1 MDTWRAHMPPG
12 LFLKSEPY
20 GSWISSATP
29 GYDLKNWSRLHGYN
43 DYVDRIGPLPL
54 DRFLGYTEW
63 FIDSLVPGIQDLTV
77 TSVVPGGDG
86 FKVEFAEESPIFARQ
101 IIVAT
106 GLLPH
111 QHIPPQL
118 SGLPA
123 DLVTHTAAYGP
134 LDKFRGRRVAVVGG
148 GQSSLQTTALLHELG
163 ADVSIIVRKQELAWG
178 APIAP
183 EAGIFHRMRR
193 PQAKLCEGWA
203 CWFHDTPRAFR
214 MMPES
219 MRVKKALTS
228 FGPAGAWWLRDRVE
242 GVLDLLMGQSI
253 KKAEPHGSG
262 VRLHLAGAKESTID
276 VDHVIAGTGFRIDV
290 SRLSFLAQEIQSS
303 LVTRANCPLVN
314 RAGETSVRGLY
325 FAGAPTMV
333 SLGSGVRFISGT
345 HGTSAALATSVAHS
359 ARRGVQY
366 AAPAAP
372 APQQQQPL
380 ASTGPLSLG

>member
-1 MDTWRAHMPPG
+1 M
-12 LFLKSEPY
+12 
-20 GSWISSATP
+20 TP
-29 GYDLKNWSRLHGYN
+29 GYDIKTWSRLHGYD
-43 DYVDRIGPLPL
+43 DYVDRVGPLPL

-63 FIDSLVPGIQDLTV
+63 FVDNLVPGIQDLTV

-101 IIVAT
+101 VIVAT
-106 GLLPH
+106 GLLPFKNV
-111 QHIPPQL
+111 PPQL

-123 DLVTHTAAYGP
+123 DLMTHTSAYGP
-134 LDKFRGRRVAVVGG
+134 LDKFHGRRVAVIGG
-148 GQSSLQTTALLHELG
+148 GQSALQTAALLHELG
-163 ADVSIIVRKQELAWG
+163 ADVRVIVRKEQLAWG
-178 APIAP
+178 SPIAA
-183 EAGIFHRMRR
+183 EANLLHRMLR
-193 PQAKLCEGWA
+193 PEAKLCEGWG

-219 MRVKKALTS
+219 LRVKKALTS

-242 GVLDLLMGQSI
+242 GVIELLMGYSI

-262 VRLHLAGAKESTID
+262 VRLHLGGAKESTID

-290 SRLSFLAQEIQSS
+290 SRIPFLAEEIKSS

-314 RAGETSVRGLY
+314 RTGESSVRGLY

-345 HGTSAALATSVAHS
+345 HGSSGTLATSVARG
-359 ARRGVQY
+359 ARRGAQQT
-366 AAPAAP
+366 APAAP
-372 APQQQQPL
+372 AQQQQQQTL
-380 ASTGPLSLG
+380 ASTGPLPLS